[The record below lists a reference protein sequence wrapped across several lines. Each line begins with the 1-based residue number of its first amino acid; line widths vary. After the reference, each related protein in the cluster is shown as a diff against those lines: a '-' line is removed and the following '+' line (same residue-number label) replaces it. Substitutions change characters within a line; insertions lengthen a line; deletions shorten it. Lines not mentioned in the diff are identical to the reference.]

1 MHSGRESG
9 IIRASI
15 QIMRAAL
22 RVDLTGPLPLATARA
37 PSRHSTQVQ
46 SVRAMTSPSLLPK
59 LSGSLALLAVL
70 SCVARALPAI
80 EPPPDVPD
88 DGPSSKAEIF
98 SAMQDVRRKYG
109 SDAVMLEGHLLG
121 QAVRN
126 GSVGEAAISVGDF
139 EVHDGKRFLA
149 FQLETGIV
157 YNDRELS
164 AAGRPARAWS
174 EIVEASLRK
183 FRGITLPADGI
194 VLRLVYTHREYDDE
208 AELRAHIRDQPG
220 IPETAVFYLLLPD
233 IGEMLGDRI
242 SGQQLIDG
250 SMVLVNGVTPH
261 ILLAAPTPTAPAVTP
276 GASSR

>member
-1 MHSGRESG
+1 M
-9 IIRASI
+9 
-15 QIMRAAL
+15 
-22 RVDLTGPLPLATARA
+22 
-37 PSRHSTQVQ
+37 
-46 SVRAMTSPSLLPK
+46 
-59 LSGSLALLAVL
+59 
-70 SCVARALPAI
+70 
-80 EPPPDVPD
+80 PD